1 MNYEEYRDQ
10 GEEEYDALSEV
21 VRGILQSLVNDSA
34 NGLRCQPIQNRAKA
48 LRSLKK
54 KLEARGLPG
63 AENIEEEIKDLAG
76 CRMIF
81 YTNPEVDKFQQSRLI
96 ADNFD
101 VDWEKLKIH
110 GPIDDD
116 DSQYMAIHYT
126 VRLNAE
132 TLAQEGMGRFAG
144 MLCEIQVQTILDH
157 AWAETTRDI
166 IYKSPSL
173 EGYGTAEFQSIERR
187 LNKVMTDYL
196 QPAGYEFQKAQQDF
210 ENLITGKSTYESGSL
225 DQLKACEDNNQ
236 RHELL
241 ERFRDY
247 VLPNYDDIV
256 SAFPEVRQQLVDA
269 IRKARNTPAKS
280 IETPFGNFEGK
291 SEVDVSSVALDIL
304 ERLRYIDVEQSFV
317 TLCEIYSTSTSEK
330 ETKRLIEAAERL
342 ASHDLLIWNKYGP
355 VVQRKIVEQ
364 IKSLKPDLVASVLPL
379 VAAALSQV
387 LSAEAEST
395 KSGADAITIQRA
407 AILPSPELKE
417 LREEA
422 IRLLTDLYETAS
434 DSDKRLIRNS
444 VWSATRTASYP
455 PENEE
460 LDVIILENRRS
471 LVEYFTGCISDENFE
486 VLQGIEHKVYW
497 LKKHSSPWAEADKDH
512 PARSEAAATL
522 LQSIENFRDAA
533 NNNEEYEVYKVLVG
547 YESVFPPAWDDEKF
561 KRREED
567 AYRKEE
573 LGKFV
578 ADINSENADVW
589 RNRIERCAAVESR
602 DLATFLYFVAFLS
615 DVAAAHPEIALGLVS
630 ERSLAGVKFLPSL
643 YGGLQKSAPAEV
655 SEILMGW
662 CRDHH
667 GVEQICRAIRF
678 SGELDM
684 ELLSAAAPAALEAN
698 DRIAVSEIVAALFS
712 RQDLEIEDS
721 HLELLRRCI
730 RHMTGNSYSSWV
742 HEIWAHANESKLL
755 KGLNKADAKLLL
767 ENLVHMPQLE
777 YHAEAVLGVL
787 LGLFPEAVVG
797 FFGDRVRY
805 ERTLKDKNGYSAI
818 PYKFYEIAEKLQP
831 QVEGLVE
838 LGEELFAEDGFMFE
852 FRGGRLISITYP
864 TFTPEFEEK
873 LTELVATGDEQK
885 IDFVLHILRNY
896 KGQAFLQPL
905 RKEIVNALEPESKLL
920 NSVGLILESMNVVS
934 GEYGMR
940 DYYIAKKAELQD
952 WLTDEREKVREFAK
966 RERRS
971 LDRQIAAEQRQ
982 ARERLEL
989 RKLRKR
995 DYEGPPAADDQ
1006 V

>member
-1 MNYEEYRDQ
+1 MNYEEYREQ
-10 GEEEYDALSEV
+10 GEEEYDSLSEV
-21 VRGILQSLVNDSA
+21 VQGILKSLINDPT

-48 LRSLKK
+48 SMSLKK
-54 KLEARGLPG
+54 KLEARGLLG

-81 YTNPEVDKFQQSRLI
+81 YTNTEVNKFLQLRLI

-101 VDWEKLKIH
+101 VDWEKSKFH
-110 GPIDDD
+110 EPIDDD
-116 DSQYMAIHYT
+116 DSRYVATHYT

-132 TLAQEGMGRFAG
+132 TLAQEGMGRFVG
-144 MLCEIQVQTILDH
+144 MLCEIQVQTILNH
-157 AWAETTRDI
+157 AWAETTHDI

-196 QPAGYEFQKAQQDF
+196 QPAGYEFQKAQLDF
-210 ENLITGKSTYESGSL
+210 ENLVAGKSIYESGSL
-225 DQLKACEDNNQ
+225 DQLKECEDNNQ

-269 IRKARNTPAKS
+269 IRQARNTSTKP

-291 SEVDVSSVALDIL
+291 SEVDVSDVALDVL
-304 ERLRYIDVEQSFV
+304 ERLRYVDVEQSFL

-330 ETKRLIEAAERL
+330 ETNRLIQAAERM
-342 ASHDLLIWNKYGP
+342 ASHDLSIWKKYGP

-364 IKSLKPDLVASVLPL
+364 IKLLEPDLVASVLPL

-395 KSGADAITIQRA
+395 KSGADVITFQRA

-422 IRLLTDLYETAS
+422 IRLLTNLYDTAG

-455 PENEE
+455 PENED
-460 LDVIILENRRS
+460 LDVIVIENS
-471 LVEYFTGCISDENFE
+471 KLLVEYFTGCISNENFE
-486 VLQGIEHKVYW
+486 VLQGIEHRVYW
-497 LKKHSSPWAEADKDH
+497 LKKHFSPWAVADEDH
-512 PARSEAAATL
+512 PVRSGAAAAL
-522 LQSIENFRDAA
+522 LQSIDNFRDAA
-533 NNNEEYEVYKVLVG
+533 NNNEEYGVYKVLVG
-547 YESVFPPAWDDEKF
+547 YESVFPPAWDDDQF
-561 KRREED
+561 GYREED

-573 LGKFV
+573 LGKFIK
-578 ADINSENADVW
+578 DISPENVDAW
-589 RNRIERCAAVESR
+589 RDRIEHCAAVESR
-602 DLATFLYFVAFLS
+602 DLATFRYFGAFLS

-643 YGGLQKSAPAEV
+643 YGGLKQSAPAEV

-667 GVEQICRAIRF
+667 GIERICRAIRF
-678 SGELDM
+678 SDELDM
-684 ELLSAAAPAALEAN
+684 ELLSTAAAAALTTD
-698 DRIAVSEIVAALFS
+698 DRIAVIEIVAALLC

-721 HLELLRRCI
+721 HLELLRLCI
-730 RHMTGNSYSSWV
+730 RYMTGNNDSSWV
-742 HEIWAHANESKLL
+742 HEAWAYANESNLL
-755 KGLNKADAKLLL
+755 KGLNEADAKLLL
-767 ENLVHMPQLE
+767 DNLVHMPHLE
-777 YHAEAVLGVL
+777 YQAEAALGVL
-787 LGLFPEAVVG
+787 LDLYPEAVVG

-805 ERTLKDKNGYSAI
+805 ERALEEKDGYSAI
-818 PYKFYEIAEKLQP
+818 PYEFHEIAEKLQP
-831 QVEGLVE
+831 QVEQLIQ
-838 LGEELFAEDGFMFE
+838 LGEELFVEDGFMFE
-852 FRGGRLISITYP
+852 FRGGRLISITFP
-864 TFTPEFEEK
+864 TFTPEFEKK
-873 LTELVATGDEQK
+873 LTELVSTGSEQK

-896 KGQAFLQPL
+896 KGQPFLHPL
-905 RKEIVNALEPESKLL
+905 CKEIINALERESKLI
-920 NSVGLILESMNVVS
+920 NSVSLVLESMGVVS

-940 DYYIAKKAELQD
+940 DAYIAEKEEMGA
-952 WLTDEREKVREFAK
+952 WSADEREKVRVFAA
-966 RERRS
+966 RECLS
-971 LDRQIAAEQRQ
+971 LDRQIAAEQRR
-982 ARERLEL
+982 AREQLEL
-989 RKLRKR
+989 RKR
-995 DYEGPPAADDQ
+995 DFEEPPEADDQ